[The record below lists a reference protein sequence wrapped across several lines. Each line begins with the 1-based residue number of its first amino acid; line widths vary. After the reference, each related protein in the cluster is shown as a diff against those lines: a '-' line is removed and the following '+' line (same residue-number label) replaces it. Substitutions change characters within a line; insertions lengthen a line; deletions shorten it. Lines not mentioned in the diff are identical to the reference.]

1 MCHFITA
8 ICSSKTK
15 IAEINAIGKTYDLEF
30 EDCENDYITKQLL
43 KTEKYL
49 WKKSKMCDCGTSLG
63 EDSFNNNKTV
73 RVEKSEVEKLKK
85 KGWTETK
92 ITRYLAD
99 KKKKEDK
106 IAQQNETILKRK
118 SNELDNYV
126 QFLQEVLKR
135 VDTEVFG
142 LLLHW
147 YSKSPETEN
156 IKLSDRRYIQSKALT
171 VLDLKTLEED
181 KLLCVTK

>member
-1 MCHFITA
+1 M
-8 ICSSKTK
+8 
-15 IAEINAIGKTYDLEF
+15 EF
-30 EDCENDYITKQLL
+30 EDCNNEHITKQLS

-63 EDSFNNNKTV
+63 EASFKNDKTE
-73 RVEKSEVEKLKK
+73 RVQKSEIDKLKK

-99 KKKKEDK
+99 KKKSEDK
-106 IAQQNETILKRK
+106 VAQQNDAILNSK

-126 QFLQEVLKR
+126 NFIQEVIKNT
-135 VDTEVFG
+135 DTEIFG

-147 YSKSPETEN
+147 YSKGTESEN
-156 IKLSDRRYIQSKALT
+156 IKLTDRKIIQSKTLT
-171 VLDLKTLEED
+171 VLDLKTLEEN

>member
-15 IAEINAIGKTYDLEF
+15 LTDINSIGKIYGLEF
-30 EDCENDYITKQLL
+30 EDCDNEHIAKQLS

-63 EDSFNNNKTV
+63 EASFKNDKTK
-73 RVEKSEVEKLKK
+73 RVQKSEIDKLKK

-99 KKKKEDK
+99 KKKSADK
-106 IAQQNETILKRK
+106 VSQQNETVLNSQ

-126 QFLQEVLKR
+126 NFLQEILKR
-135 VDTEVFG
+135 TDTEVFG

-147 YSKSPETEN
+147 YSKGPETEN
-156 IKLSDRRYIQSKALT
+156 IKVSDRKNIVSKALT

>member
-1 MCHFITA
+1 MCHYITA

-15 IAEINAIGKTYDLEF
+15 LTDINLIAKTYGLEF
-30 EDCENDYITKQLL
+30 EDCDNEHITKQLS

-63 EDSFNNNKTV
+63 ESSIKNDKKD
-73 RVEKSEVEKLKK
+73 RVQKSEIDKLKK

-92 ITRYLAD
+92 ISRYLAD
-99 KKKKEDK
+99 KKKTEEKV
-106 IAQQNETILKRK
+106 AVQNEAILNRQ

-126 QFLQEVLKR
+126 NFLQDVLKKT
-135 VDTEVFG
+135 DTEVFG

-147 YSKSPETEN
+147 YSKGIETEN
-156 IKLSDRRYIQSKALT
+156 IKLTDKKIIHSKSLT
-171 VLDLKTLEED
+171 TLDLKTLEEN

>member
-15 IAEINAIGKTYDLEF
+15 LSDINIIGEAFDLQF
-30 EDCENDYITKQLL
+30 EDCENEHIMKQILT
-43 KTEKYL
+43 TEKYL
-49 WKKSKMCDCGTSLG
+49 IKTSKICDCGTSLG
-63 EDSFNNNKTV
+63 ESSYKNNKTA
-73 RVEKSEVEKLKK
+73 RVQKSEIDKLKK

-92 ITRYLAD
+92 ITRYIAD
-99 KKKKEDK
+99 KKKNEGKV
-106 IAQQNETILKRK
+106 AQQNELILNRK
-118 SNELDNYV
+118 SNELDNYIN
-126 QFLQEVLKR
+126 FIQELLKKT
-135 VDTEVFG
+135 DIETFG

-147 YSKSPETEN
+147 YSKGPENEN
-156 IKLSDRRYIQSKALT
+156 IKLTERKIISTKNLT